1 VNKIN
6 HFSHVMM
13 THSQWVCS
21 WKWFNSMGET
31 KTLTLICEL
40 TPGVRRSQ
48 HTQGHTTCSIWQAF
62 LVRRAIGN

>member
-1 VNKIN
+1 MFLNIFKEPVGLLKEP
-6 HFSHVMM
+6 
-13 THSQWVCS
+13 T
-21 WKWFNSMGET
+21 MGET

-48 HTQGHTTCSIWQAF
+48 RTQGHMTCSIWQAF